1 MTNNRRRG
9 REYALKIL
17 FALKYEHEQ
26 VSPDRILEQFWNN
39 FHFSDDPLGEPL
51 ESAVHRVPQAVRL
64 FTETLVRGVLK
75 NRAVLDEQIVAA
87 ARNWSLSRMAPV
99 DLALLRLATYELMF
113 LTDIPAA
120 VTLNEAIEIA
130 KCYGTRE
137 SPAFINGL
145 LDKIVHNVAGSDR
158 RADNQKHDGDVE
170 I

>member
-1 MTNNRRRG
+1 MANNRRRG
-9 REYALKIL
+9 REYALKVL
-17 FALKYEHEQ
+17 FALKYEREQ
-26 VSPDRILEQFWNN
+26 VNPDHSLEQFWSN

-51 ESAVHRVPQAVRL
+51 EPGVNCTPQAVRL
-64 FTETLVRGVLK
+64 FTEDLVRGVLK

-99 DLALLRLATYELMF
+99 DLALLRIATYELMF
-113 LTDIPAA
+113 LAKIPAS

-145 LDKIVHNVAGSDR
+145 LDKIAHNVANSDKN
-158 RADNQKHDGDVE
+158 AAIQHK
-170 I
+170 